1 MWIQH
6 ILTVKFHLKLFYMMS
21 FIVSFQ
27 FLTYPRFL
35 LSRNRSNSCGHRWQ
49 MPINWK
55 IQDTN
60 HYTNIFLVA
69 VFGIVTSLL
78 VFVSFSCLDDYSE
91 LDYSRWYRWLVFPDV
106 LDFFDVKTSI
116 YNWGTN
122 EHSWLAWKACSVP
135 TCLSSKSS
143 LFTKAQN

>member
-1 MWIQH
+1 
-6 ILTVKFHLKLFYMMS
+6 MS

-49 MPINWK
+49 MPINGK
-55 IQDTN
+55 LQDTN
-60 HYTNIFLVA
+60 HYKNIFLVA

-91 LDYSRWYRWLVFPDV
+91 LDYSRWYR
-106 LDFFDVKTSI
+106 
-116 YNWGTN
+116 
-122 EHSWLAWKACSVP
+122 
-135 TCLSSKSS
+135 
-143 LFTKAQN
+143 